1 MRLLISACIA
11 ILLAACSGAPA
22 VPDTPAFK
30 TKQGKACAEQ
40 CEAEFSKCANH
51 CSMIRGPTGGPARQ
65 RSNCKGGC
73 VREIQACYA
82 ACETQ
87 VSSAPKKQ

>member
-1 MRLLISACIA
+1 MRPLISACVA
-11 ILLAACSGAPA
+11 ILLVACSGAPP
-22 VPDTPAFK
+22 VPDEPAFK
-30 TKQGKACAEQ
+30 TQQGKACAKE
-40 CEAEFSKCANH
+40 CEAEFSRCTNR

-82 ACETQ
+82 ACEEA
-87 VSSAPKKQ
+87 VPPAPKKQ